1 MSDQEPCCI
10 CGTTH
15 TAAPHDHLFI
25 QQNCPRCGQFKLTL
39 RTCVIIKKIAAEA
52 RVKISGWVSDQNR
65 AGTVPTIS
73 FDVLERI
80 LARSLPTSAERADR
94 LLLEAVRGQEKLGSQ
109 FDITEPRF
117 IAATYSQDADEV
129 YFLSRMLSDQGL
141 MQDISIG
148 GRSEVLPQG
157 YVAANELTRRV
168 ARSDKGFVAMWFNKE
183 LTLAYKDGFK
193 VGVSN
198 AGYDPVRVDQVEHTN
213 IINDEMIAQIRAA
226 SFVVADFTGHRGGV
240 YFEAGFALGL
250 DLPVIWT
257 CRKDHMKDL
266 HFDIRQYNT
275 IDWEDSED
283 LATRLQHRIEAT
295 VGKGPKTVLGP

>member
-1 MSDQEPCCI
+1 M
-10 CGTTH
+10 
-15 TAAPHDHLFI
+15 
-25 QQNCPRCGQFKLTL
+25 
-39 RTCVIIKKIAAEA
+39 IIKKIAAEA

-80 LARSLPTSAERADR
+80 LARSLPTFAERADR

-129 YFLSRMLSDQGL
+129 CFLSRMLSDQGL
-141 MQDISIG
+141 MQGISIG

-168 ARSDKGFVAMWFNKE
+168 
-183 LTLAYKDGFK
+183 
-193 VGVSN
+193 
-198 AGYDPVRVDQVEHTN
+198 
-213 IINDEMIAQIRAA
+213 INDEMIAQIRAA

-295 VGKGPKTVLGP
+295 VGKGPKTVLGPWPCENARQR

>member
-1 MSDQEPCCI
+1 M
-10 CGTTH
+10 
-15 TAAPHDHLFI
+15 
-25 QQNCPRCGQFKLTL
+25 
-39 RTCVIIKKIAAEA
+39 IIKKIAAEA

-80 LARSLPTSAERADR
+80 LARSLPTFAERADR

-168 ARSDKGFVAMWFNKE
+168 
-183 LTLAYKDGFK
+183 
-193 VGVSN
+193 
-198 AGYDPVRVDQVEHTN
+198 
-213 IINDEMIAQIRAA
+213 INDEMIAQIRAA

-295 VGKGPKTVLGP
+295 VGKGPKTVLGPWPCENARQR